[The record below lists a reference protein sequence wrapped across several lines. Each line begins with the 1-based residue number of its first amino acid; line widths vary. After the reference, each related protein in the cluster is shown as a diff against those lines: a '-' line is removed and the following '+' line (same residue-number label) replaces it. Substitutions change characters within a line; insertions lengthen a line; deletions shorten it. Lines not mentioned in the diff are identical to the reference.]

1 MRFSTVA
8 GTRLARA
15 LRQTLPWSLAAL
27 AFAARAP
34 AQTAPAAPAPAGAAE
49 SELSELEAALAAD
62 AQSTATAAR
71 PTGGTSAGASM
82 NPDISVVLDV
92 AGAYFSD
99 AGHLQTGGHDPKA
112 NGFNLQQ
119 LELSLGSAVDPYFRF
134 DANLVFSLFGV
145 ELEEAYGTTLD
156 LPFGFQARA
165 GQFLTRFGRINAKH
179 PHAWNFV
186 DQPFAIGRVFGSEGS
201 RGLGLELSYLAPLP
215 WYVELVASATG
226 AAGEETARSFF
237 GADDLGVESPADLL
251 YVAAVKQF
259 FPLSEDWSLFWGL
272 SGAFG
277 PNSSGRDNRTDVFG
291 TDLYVK
297 FRPITCVSPVVVAL
311 TSEWLYRRRQVPV
324 AVLADTSGYTE
335 LFYRFVER
343 WAVAGRYEYGSPS
356 ESVTGSANVADPLD
370 PGFTA
375 DRHRLA
381 ANVTFFPSEFS
392 RLRLQGSRDLPGWRD
407 GVWAAFLAL
416 ELAAGAHGAH
426 TF

>member
-1 MRFSTVA
+1 
-8 GTRLARA
+8 
-15 LRQTLPWSLAAL
+15 
-27 AFAARAP
+27 
-34 AQTAPAAPAPAGAAE
+34 
-49 SELSELEAALAAD
+49 
-62 AQSTATAAR
+62 
-71 PTGGTSAGASM
+71 M
-82 NPDISVVLDV
+82 NPDISAVLDV

-99 AGHLQTGGHDPKA
+99 TDHLQTGGHDPSK

-119 LELSLGSAVDPYFRF
+119 LELSLGAAVDPYFRF
-134 DANLVFSLFGV
+134 DAHLVFSLFGV

-156 LPFGFQARA
+156 LPYGFQVRA
-165 GQFLTRFGRINAKH
+165 GQFFTRFGRINASH

-237 GADDLGVESPADLL
+237 GADDLGVETPADLL

-259 FPLSEDWSLFWGL
+259 FPLSHDWSLFFGL

-277 PNSSGRDNRTDVFG
+277 PNSTGRDNRTDVFG
-291 TDLYVK
+291 TDVYVK
-297 FRPITCVSPVVVAL
+297 FRPITSASPVVVAL
-311 TSEWLYRRRQVPV
+311 TSEWLHRRRQVPE
-324 AVLADTSGYTE
+324 AVLADTSGYAE

-343 WAVAGRYEYGSPS
+343 WAVAGRYEYGTAS
-356 ESVTGSANVADPLD
+356 ESVTGATSAADPLD
-370 PGFTA
+370 PSHTS

-381 ANVTFFPSEFS
+381 ANLTFYPSEFS
-392 RLRLQGSRDLPGWRD
+392 RLRLQGSRDLPQWRD

-426 TF
+426 AF